1 MKRKNIIWVVIA
13 FIFCMFF
20 DVRAIDITIDTNTKG
35 TVDPNSYLITTYGTV
50 EMNFDV
56 VDLDAFYA
64 YKLLDSFYNSTS
76 NVITYEFTS
85 TFKTFLA
92 SNTTYKNLTVAEYYN
107 LTSNNLDKLAST
119 YATYLRKNSITTDLQ
134 GDFLLSLPAGAYLL
148 LPITTT
154 KIYSVMVV
162 NPVIYSDSKGNWAKT
177 DMYFEPK
184 VSAPSV
190 TKSVGAVGTVTK
202 SYGLSDTIPYY
213 LTATFPTYPTNA
225 TNRVYIINDTLGAG
239 LTFTSLSDITIT
251 DGDTLNNSN
260 GTFKD
265 SSGNTVATASIS
277 GQKLTITFNPNY
289 VNSTAVSI
297 SYKAKLN
304 TSAVLGTVG
313 NLNSAVLTYSN
324 DPYGNGTTTTSAFT
338 TTVYTYGIE
347 LLAYDKS
354 NTSTKLPGAY
364 YDVYSDSGLTKK
376 VGTITT
382 GSDGIGTLRGVS
394 EGTYYIKNTKA
405 STGYELATTTSMK
418 VKITGSVAGTTEGYY
433 KVEMPVTKSPS
444 LPYTGGVGTIIYT
457 IIGMIVIVSAIVGFT
472 LYKNRD
478 KGRGLS

>member
-1 MKRKNIIWVVIA
+1 MKKKSIIWIVIA
-13 FIFCMFF
+13 FVFCMFF
-20 DVRAIDITIDTNTKG
+20 DVRAIDITVDTNTKG
-35 TVDPNSYLITTYGTV
+35 TVDPNSYLITTTGTV
-50 EMNFDV
+50 EMDFGI
-56 VDLDAFYA
+56 VDLDTFYA

-92 SNTTYKNLTVAEYYN
+92 SNATYKNLTVAEYYN
-107 LTSNNLDKLAST
+107 LTSSNLDKLASA

-134 GDFLLSLPAGAYLL
+134 GDFLLDLPAGAYLL

-162 NPVIYSDSKGNWAKT
+162 NPVIYADSKGNWAKT

-184 VSAPSV
+184 VSSPSI

-225 TNRVYIINDTLGAG
+225 TNRVYTINDTLGSG

-251 DGDTLNNSN
+251 DGDTLTNSN

-265 SSGNTVATASIS
+265 SFGNTVATASIS
-277 GQKLTITFNPNY
+277 GQKLTITFNPTY

-297 SYKAKLN
+297 LYKAKLN

-313 NLNSAVLTYSN
+313 NLNSAILTYSN
-324 DPYGNGTTTTSAFT
+324 DPYGSGTTTTSAFI

-354 NTSTKLPGAY
+354 NTSTKLSGALY
-364 YDVYSDSGLTKK
+364 EVYSDSGLTKK

-382 GSDGIGTLRGVS
+382 GTDGIGTLRGVA

-405 STGYELATTTSMK
+405 TTGYELATTTSMK
-418 VKITGSVAGTTEGYY
+418 VKITGAVAGTTEGYY
-433 KVEMPVTKSPS
+433 KVEMPATKSAS
-444 LPYTGGVGTIIYT
+444 LPYTGGSGTIIYT
-457 IIGMIVIVSAIVGFT
+457 IIGMGIIIGSIIGVMT
-472 LYKNRD
+472 YKKKNNC
-478 KGRGLS
+478 